1 MSSVIESKAPGKIL
15 WLGGYAILER
25 PNVGLVTTTD
35 NAYVTARIT
44 LLDNNDVNL
53 SAYDLDEKYNGS
65 INLITGEISPD
76 ASQMLNLLKT
86 SCEIASM
93 YALSKGKNIKGLK
106 VSTKNDR
113 QFAYTL
119 ESGKLS
125 KSGLGASAAVIV
137 TAIKGI
143 LAAYGI
149 DPMENEAAHKLSQL
163 AHSVATG
170 KVGSGFDIAA
180 ATYGSIVYTRYSPEI
195 LNNFPKEY
203 SYKDIKNIVEQ
214 HWDYK
219 IEPISLPRNF
229 KILMANY
236 IGNAA
241 ITVSLVSKVNEFKAK
256 NPNEYNK
263 IIAKINEQDELAIFY
278 LRKLSKGS
286 GDLEDLAKFRAAFD
300 SARLVTK
307 ELGVRAGIDIEDD
320 EATELIEE
328 CKRHGALVARLPGAG
343 GKDAIAAIT
352 INDED
357 YSQLKEFLLSKNELK
372 ILEI

>member
-1 MSSVIESKAPGKIL
+1 MSSIIESKAPGKIL

-53 SAYDLDEKYNGS
+53 SAYDLDEKYKGS
-65 INLITGEISPD
+65 INLSTGKISPD
-76 ASQMLNLLKT
+76 APQMLNLLKT

-106 VSTKNDR
+106 VSTKNDK

-125 KSGLGASAAVIV
+125 KSGLGASAAVTV
-137 TAIKGI
+137 AAIKGI

-149 DPMENEAAHKLSQL
+149 EPMENEAAHKLSQL

-180 ATYGSIVYTRYSPEI
+180 ATYGSIVYARYSPGI
-195 LNNFPKEY
+195 LKDFPKEY
-203 SYKDIKNIVEQ
+203 SYNDVKKIVEQ
-214 HWDYK
+214 QWDYK
-219 IEPISLPRNF
+219 IEPISLPKNF

-256 NPNEYNK
+256 NPNEYNR
-263 IIAKINEQDELAIFY
+263 IITKINEQDERAILY

-286 GDLEDLAKFRAAFD
+286 GDQEDLAKFRAAFD
-300 SARLVTK
+300 SARLITK
-307 ELGVRAGIDIEDD
+307 ELGARAGIDIEDD

-343 GKDAIAAIT
+343 GKDSIAAIT
-352 INDED
+352 IRDED
-357 YSQLKEFLLSKNELK
+357 YSRLKEFLLSKNELK
-372 ILEI
+372 VLEI

>member
-1 MSSVIESKAPGKIL
+1 MSSIIESKAPGKIL

-25 PNVGLVTTTD
+25 PNVGLVTTSD

-76 ASQMLNLLKT
+76 APQMLNLLKT

-125 KSGLGASAAVIV
+125 KSGLGASAAVTV
-137 TAIKGI
+137 ATIKGI

-180 ATYGSIVYTRYSPEI
+180 ATYGSIVYARYSPRI
-195 LNNFPKEY
+195 LNDFPKEY
-203 SYKDIKNIVEQ
+203 SYNDIKKIVEQ
-214 HWDYK
+214 QWDYK
-219 IEPISLPRNF
+219 IEPISLPKNF

-236 IGNAA
+236 IGDAA

-256 NPNEYNK
+256 NPNEYNR
-263 IIAKINEQDELAIFY
+263 IITKINEQDELAILY